1 MKANDYQNKID
12 EMTQQV
18 EDNIVTLLKK
28 HNVTKLDFK
37 TILDTCRIA
46 KDSGVFSEGDRLQQ
60 MIDEH
65 LIQVSTGNNCFMD
78 CNIVSIGYRK
88 SALAIG
94 SERVSGSECEGFYIT
109 YKTIN
114 GGEIKTV
121 YGFDLYSTVQILGLL
136 EEFFNEFNY
145 NKTFETIH
153 FKVKY
158 KVVKYVNGEK
168 SLTSN
173 PYDKK
178 SDAVKD
184 MLATVAS
191 YAKDHIVHIEVDKD
205 RVRLQTQ
212 GNVIAYQVE
221 EL

>member
-12 EMTQQV
+12 EMTEQV
-18 EDNIVTLLKK
+18 QGNIVALLKK
-28 HNVTKLDFK
+28 HNVTKLDFN
-37 TILDTCRIA
+37 TILDECKTIPKC
-46 KDSGVFSEGDRLQQ
+46 GVFSEGDRLRE

-65 LIQVSTGNNCFMD
+65 LIQVSTGDNCFMD
-78 CNIVSIGYRK
+78 CNIVSIVYRK
-88 SALAIG
+88 NDIMRES
-94 SERVSGSECEGFYIT
+94 FYIT

-114 GGEIKTV
+114 GGEIKTI

-136 EEFFNEFNY
+136 EEFFDEFNY
-145 NKTFETIH
+145 NKTSETIH
-153 FKVKY
+153 FKKRY
-158 KVVKYVNGEK
+158 QVVKYVNGEK
-168 SLTSN
+168 SISSN
-173 PYDKK
+173 PYKEK

-212 GNVIAYQVE
+212 QDNVIAYQVE